1 MDAGD
6 EFKYGGYR
14 IRLAS
19 EKVHA
24 SAETAGWKPV
34 AEVLRD
40 SEGSLMVQRIEP
52 AKIQVVPTKDEADK
66 IALQTARSWIEK
78 RAFFGEHLHE
88 AAHTLKEWTKGN

>member
-1 MDAGD
+1 MDD
-6 EFKYGGYR
+6 RQEFKYGGYS

-19 EKVHA
+19 ERVHA
-24 SAETAGWKPV
+24 SATAGWKPV

-40 SEGSLMVQRIEP
+40 SEGSVIVQRIEP
-52 AKIQVVPTKDEADK
+52 AKMQIVPSKDEADQ

>member
-1 MDAGD
+1 MDARQ
-6 EFKYGGYR
+6 EFKYGEYR

-19 EKVHA
+19 ERVHA

-40 SEGSLMVQRIEP
+40 SDGSLIVQRIEP
-52 AKIQVVPTKDEADK
+52 AKMQIVPTKNEADQ

-88 AAHTLKEWTKGN
+88 AAHTLKEWTKRT